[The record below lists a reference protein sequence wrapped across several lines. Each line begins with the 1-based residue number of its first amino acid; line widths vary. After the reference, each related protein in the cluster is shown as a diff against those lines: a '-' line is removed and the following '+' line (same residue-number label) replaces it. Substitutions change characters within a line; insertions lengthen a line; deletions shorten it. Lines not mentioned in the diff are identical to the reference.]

1 MVIAIYGSRSQDSY
15 IRELRDLLRGL
26 TERHTVSLHPK
37 LGWYLQEHGVPLLNA
52 GISERIPR
60 DATLVMSIGGDGTF
74 LRAARW
80 VGDMEVPI
88 LGVNTGHLGFLAS
101 CRLPDA
107 MDMVDA
113 FGRGDV
119 EIERRMLL
127 HVESAALP
135 DGEWPYALN
144 EVALQKED
152 TASMITVSARING
165 QQLAN
170 YRADGLI
177 VSTPTGSTAYNLAA
191 GGPVVEPTIDCMV
204 ITPVAPHTLTL
215 RPLVAGG
222 DSELELRVE
231 GRPKDY
237 RLSLDSRSYVVG
249 RGTEVR
255 IRRGEFSLRLVR
267 RREKGFAVVLSEKL
281 LWGN

>member
-1 MVIAIYGSRSQDSY
+1 MVIAIYGSRSQDVY
-15 IRELRDLLRGL
+15 IRELGAFLRGL
-26 TERHTVSLHPK
+26 GRRHTLSVHPK
-37 LGWYLQEHGVPLLNA
+37 LGWYLQEHGVSLHNA
-52 GISERIPR
+52 GISDRIPR
-60 DATLVMSIGGDGTF
+60 DADLVMSIGGDGTY

-80 VGDMEVPI
+80 VGEREVPI

-101 CRLPDA
+101 CRLPEA
-107 MDMVDA
+107 KDMVDS
-113 FGRGDV
+113 FERGDV
-119 EIERRMLL
+119 VIERRMLL

-135 DGEWPYALN
+135 EDEWPYALN

-152 TASMITVSARING
+152 TASMITVSACING
-165 QQLAN
+165 EPLAN

-222 DSELELRVE
+222 DSELMLSVG
-231 GRPKDY
+231 GRARDY
-237 RLSLDSRSYVVG
+237 RLSLDSRSFVVG

-255 IRRGEFSLRLVR
+255 VRRGHFGVRLVR
-267 RREKGFAVVLSEKL
+267 RRGKGFAAVLSEKL